1 LEVLEKR
8 RATLGNSHTDT
19 LNSINN
25 LAVLFD
31 NQERYD
37 EAEPLYLEVLEKRR
51 ATLVGNS
58 HPDTLNIIN
67 NLAVLYDDNQQ
78 GRYDEAEPLYLEV
91 LEKRRAT
98 LGNSHP
104 DTLNSI
110 NKNATT
116 FVQLYI
122 SIFTYLFL
130 SIIVV
135 LLASQKF

>member
-31 NQERYD
+31 N
-37 EAEPLYLEVLEKRR
+37 
-51 ATLVGNS
+51 
-58 HPDTLNIIN
+58 H
-67 NLAVLYDDNQQ
+67 Q
-78 GRYDEAEPLYLEV
+78 GRPRYDEAEPLYLEV

>member
-1 LEVLEKR
+1 MEGLEKH
-8 RATLGNSHTDT
+8 RATLGNSDPDT

-25 LAVLFD
+25 F
-31 NQERYD
+31 
-37 EAEPLYLEVLEKRR
+37 EVL
-51 ATLVGNS
+51 
-58 HPDTLNIIN
+58 
-67 NLAVLYDDNQQ
+67 YDNQQ

>member
-1 LEVLEKR
+1 MEGLERR
-8 RATLGNSHTDT
+8 RATLGSSHPDT

-25 LAVLFD
+25 LAVL
-31 NQERYD
+31 
-37 EAEPLYLEVLEKRR
+37 
-51 ATLVGNS
+51 
-58 HPDTLNIIN
+58 
-67 NLAVLYDDNQQ
+67 YDDIQQ

-98 LGNSHP
+98 LVVGNSHP